1 MTKFARCP
9 RIEHLAHKIGS
20 ICLHPTPFHVLPR
33 ARVEPYSGRALDG
46 ATATASRRMTVITA
60 ISPTQM
66 QRSHGEAAVRLSRDG
81 ARIRLVD
88 LRQQGSAKA
97 ILPRVSGVPE
107 VVFLNT
113 SGGLT
118 GGDRL
123 SYSVAL
129 GDGVQAVA
137 TTQTA
142 ERAYRAVSGVARV
155 DVGIEVGE
163 RGWIDWLPQE
173 TILFDAS
180 SLDRRTCISLGR
192 DAGCL
197 ALEAVVL
204 GRHAMGET
212 VRTLAFRDRREFR
225 RAGKIL
231 HLEPLA
237 LDQSALSAGQAVLG
251 GARCFASLVMIAPG
265 AADALG
271 ALRQVL
277 SEPGVSA
284 AASAFDGRLVLRVMA
299 ADGWPLRRQIAR
311 ALSVLRR
318 GAVLPRVWQF
328 QENGR

>member
-1 MTKFARCP
+1 MLLNRAQRTPVALAGLLLRGLALNLIRGGPWMGPTLRPAWQMTA
-9 RIEHLAHKIGS
+9 L
-20 ICLHPTPFHVLPR
+20 TPIP
-33 ARVEPYSGRALDG
+33 
-46 ATATASRRMTVITA
+46 
-60 ISPTQM
+60 SPQM
-66 QRSHGEAAVRLSRDG
+66 QRSRGEAAVRLRQDAG
-81 ARIRLVD
+81 RVRLVD

-97 ILPRVSGVPE
+97 ILPRVAGVPE

-123 SYSVAL
+123 SYAVAL

-142 ERAYRAVSGVARV
+142 ERAYRASSGMARV
-155 DVGIEVGE
+155 DVDIEVGAG
-163 RGWIDWLPQE
+163 GWIDWLPQE

-180 SLDRRTCISLGR
+180 ALDRCTRIALGPR
-192 DAGCL
+192 AGCL

-212 VRTLAFRDRREFR
+212 VAQLAFHDRREIR
-225 RAGKIL
+225 REGRL
-231 HLEPLA
+231 VHLEPLVLDDAA
-237 LDQSALSAGQAVLG
+237 LGAGQAVLG
-251 GARCFASLVMIAPG
+251 GARCFASLVMVAPG
-265 AADALG
+265 AADAL
-271 ALRQVL
+271 APLRQAL
-277 SEPGVSA
+277 GEEGVHS
-284 AASAFDGRLVLRVMA
+284 AASAFDGRLVLRLMA
-299 ADGWPLRRQIAR
+299 GDGWPLRRQIAR